1 MQSPEPSM
9 DAIVQ
14 MSEISK
20 ANFNNLNHF
29 ANLTG
34 ITISGIYYYVAIG
47 SLNIHT
53 LDGGGV
59 IWTPI
64 KPTQAAKLL
73 NCDSKKIARWCV
85 TLHKRGLL
93 SRDFGGAY
101 KVANIQTWYQVSKLV
116 SSGSVDAGL
125 FAPGQNPALDS
136 AIADASFLQTPE
148 DAPVMR
154 DRV

>member
-53 LDGGGV
+53 LEGGGV

-85 TLHKRGLL
+85 ILTKRGLL
-93 SRDFGGAY
+93 TRDFGGAY
-101 KVANIQTWYQVSKLV
+101 KVTDINTWYEVSRLL
-116 SSGSVDAGL
+116 SSTQINVALSSDAQ
-125 FAPGQNPALDS
+125 AEPIDI
-136 AIADASFLQTPE
+136 AIDDHAFLATTNASTQ
-148 DAPVMR
+148 AR
-154 DRV
+154 DR

>member
-1 MQSPEPSM
+1 MHKSELSM

-14 MSEISK
+14 MSESSK

-29 ANLTG
+29 ANLTS

-47 SLNIHT
+47 SLNIHM

-59 IWTPI
+59 IWTSI

-85 TLHKRGLL
+85 TLNKRNLL

-101 KVANIQTWYQVSKLV
+101 KVTNIETWYQVSKLV
-116 SSGSVDAGL
+116 SRGSVDEGL
-125 FAPGQNPALDS
+125 FAPGQNPALDL
-136 AIADASFLQTPE
+136 AIADASFLQMPE
-148 DAPVMR
+148 DVPLMR